1 MSTPARAANNNDKEP
16 FMKVNLDNRIFGP
29 WALVTGASTGI
40 GRGFA
45 WEIARSGINV
55 VLLARRGQLLEE
67 VARGIQ
73 SAFGVDTR
81 VLPLDLCASDSFF
94 AITAATEALDI
105 GLVVSNAGTGHPGKF
120 LSLDLAE
127 KRTLLQLNT
136 VPHLELAHHFG
147 AKLAKRGRGGILFV
161 GAMGADKG
169 IPYMS
174 NDAGAKAYVQKLSE
188 SLHDEFKPLGI
199 HVTAL
204 LPGPTDTP
212 VLAKFGITPEMMPMK
227 AMSVE
232 QCVSESLLA
241 LASNR
246 SVVIPG
252 RLNRVMNALLPAA
265 VTRRL
270 MAHMFARAS
279 AAAERAN
286 PNRAR
291 GAFHPTQ

>member
-1 MSTPARAANNNDKEP
+1 
-16 FMKVNLDNRIFGP
+16 MKVNLDKRIFGP
-29 WALVTGASTGI
+29 WALVTGASAGI

-279 AAAERAN
+279 AAAERVN

-291 GAFHPTQ
+291 GAFHPTP